1 MGERRG
7 GGWRLGHGG
16 ADDSDNGR
24 GDGGRGN
31 RDGGRGA
38 VCGEGSHGLRR
49 VGLKHTGA
57 RC

>member
-16 ADDSDNGR
+16 VDDSDNGR
-24 GDGGRGN
+24 GDGGRGDESRGD

-38 VCGEGSHGLRR
+38 ANF
-49 VGLKHTGA
+49 VGRSPMDFNG
-57 RC
+57 RGG